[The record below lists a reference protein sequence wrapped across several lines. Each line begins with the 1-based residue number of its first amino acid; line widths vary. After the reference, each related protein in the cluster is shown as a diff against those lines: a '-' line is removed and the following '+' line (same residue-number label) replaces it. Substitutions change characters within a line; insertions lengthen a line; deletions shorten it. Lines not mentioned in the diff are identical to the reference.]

1 MRQLPSVEAVLGTV
15 IDGKYRLDSLIGLG
29 GMGRVFS
36 AIHLQLNKTFA
47 LKLMSFPAQ
56 DSPQLAR
63 FKREAEA
70 LGKIRHPNVV
80 GVTDFGITSSNVPYI
95 VMEYIHGLSLRG
107 MMERQGCFSERQTL
121 MIIKQ
126 VCAGLYAAHLQ
137 GIVHRD
143 LKPENIMIEELAD
156 GDLIVRV
163 LDFSIAKLLQIG
175 DEDENI
181 SDHEELLGTV
191 KYMTPEQFLGN
202 AVDARS
208 DIFGICLLTYEMLAG
223 IVPPATVSL
232 AQPLKE
238 LRPDISIRLSEI
250 LQKGLSSLP
259 ENRQQS
265 ALELKR
271 EFESLEFV
279 SSTDASTQYTHSPN
293 TNSPTSR
300 QNINTQGE
308 SSSASLEL
316 VIGQKLSYYQVI
328 KKLGEGGMGEVYLAE
343 DSRLGRKV
351 ALKLLPTEII
361 KDPNRVKR
369 FEQEARTASALNHP
383 NILTIYEIGDAEG
396 IHFIATE
403 FIDGPTLRQKIIE
416 GLSIKEALKIA
427 IQIANALAVAHPAGV
442 VHRDIKPGN
451 IMLREDGYVKI
462 LDFGLAK
469 FTETDLPSKKD
480 SIGANPEVGN
490 IASPPNKKDNVGIH
504 TEAGKIMGTP
514 KYMSPEQAR
523 GQVVDARTDIFSFGV
538 VLYQMITSKLP
549 FDGATNSDIIVAVL
563 EHDAPPIS
571 QYLPGVSPEL
581 ERIIAKALR
590 KDREERYQTI
600 KDMLLDLKS
609 LKQRL
614 DFEKELTRSNIQT
627 DQSITISSSSS
638 SIPSGSNPSLES
650 ELAQQIDKTDSSLRP
665 IEVISPKSVKKSN
678 KFLAISLA
686 TLLLIGVGSV
696 VGYYVF
702 YPPQVTK
709 KVRSLAILPFRNL
722 KNDPDA
728 DFLSFSLADSIINK
742 LGYIDSLTLRPS
754 SAINKYRNQEI
765 DSRKVAAE
773 LNVNTLL
780 IGNFVKEGDELRINA
795 QLIDVDN
802 DEIIWGD
809 TLDLKYEKLLT
820 VQTKVADQIVRE
832 LEIKLTADEA
842 EKLKRNLPSNPIAYE
857 YCLRGIDLMNLSANN
872 YQKAQEVLEKSTQL
886 DPNYALTW
894 TYLGLCYASRA
905 TAQFGGQQEYD
916 KAQRAYDKAL
926 ELDPE
931 QIESRLFSAKLLT
944 DTGHV
949 EEAVQRLRKIIDR
962 KPRHAA
968 ANWQLSYAYR
978 YGGMLSESI
987 EAGERALDLDKGVAN
1002 DAFNSYFY
1010 DRQYK
1015 KFIDSLP
1022 AQEDSYFIFYRG
1034 FGYYYLKDM
1043 SRAKPLFEKAYQLT
1057 PNQIF
1062 AQIGKAFSFAIDGN
1076 SKDGIALLKNSE
1088 EKIKESGV
1096 SDGEAI
1102 YKIAQAYAVLGDK
1115 ESALATLR
1123 LSVEKGFFCYPYFVH
1138 DSLLDNIRS
1147 ESGFSEVMEIA
1158 RKRHEDFKN
1167 KFF

>member
-1 MRQLPSVEAVLGTV
+1 MPSVEAALGTV
-15 IDGKYRLDSLIGLG
+15 IDGKYRLDSLLGLG

-36 AIHLQLNKTFA
+36 AVHLQLNKTFA

-63 FKREAEA
+63 FRREAEA

-95 VMEYIHGLSLRG
+95 VMEYIEGLSLRT
-107 MMERQGCFSERQTL
+107 MMERQGRFTEKQTL
-121 MIIKQ
+121 KIVKQ
-126 VCAGLYAAHLQ
+126 ICAGLYAAHLQ

-175 DEDENI
+175 EEDENI
-181 SDHEELLGTV
+181 SDHGELLGTV

-208 DIFGICLLTYEMLAG
+208 DIFGICLVAYEMLAG

-232 AQPLKE
+232 AQPLRE
-238 LRPDISIRLSEI
+238 LRPDISPKLSDI
-250 LQKGLSSLP
+250 LYKGLSPLP
-259 ENRQQS
+259 ENRQHS

-271 EFESLEFV
+271 EFESLE
-279 SSTDASTQYTHSPN
+279 STNIADASTQFTDSL
-293 TNSPTSR
+293 TSR
-300 QNINTQGE
+300 YSLNTQGE
-308 SSSASLEL
+308 NTSISLEL
-316 VIGQKLSYYQVI
+316 EVGQKLSYYQVI
-328 KKLGEGGMGEVYLAE
+328 RKLGEGGMGEVYLAE

-361 KDPNRVKR
+361 KDPSRIRR

-383 NILTIYEIGDAEG
+383 NILTIYEIGDADG

-403 FIDGPTLRQKIIE
+403 FIDGITLKQKIATGI
-416 GLSIKEALKIA
+416 SLKDSLKVA

-451 IMLREDGYVKI
+451 IMLREDGYAKI

-469 FTETDLPSKKD
+469 FTETELDKTEN
-480 SIGANPEVGN
+480 SIGVR
-490 IASPPNKKDNVGIH
+490 

-523 GQVVDARTDIFSFGV
+523 GQVVDARTDIFSFGI
-538 VLYQMITSKLP
+538 VLYQMVTGKLP
-549 FDGATNSDIIVAVL
+549 FDGATNSDIIVSVL
-563 EHDAPPIS
+563 EHEPPPIS
-571 QYLPGVSPEL
+571 QYLPNISPEL
-581 ERIIAKALR
+581 ERIVIKALR
-590 KDREERYQTI
+590 KDKEERYQTI

-614 DFEKELTRSNIQT
+614 DFEKELTRSNLT
-627 DQSITISSSSS
+627 DRSLSPSYSHSSD
-638 SIPSGSNPSLES
+638 PSVEK
-650 ELAQQIDKTDSSLRP
+650 ELSRQADRIDRIDRIDKTDESLRP
-665 IEVISPKSVKKSN
+665 IEVLNTKRNKNKKL
-678 KFLAISLA
+678 LAISLSLFFILSLGSA
-686 TLLLIGVGSV
+686 IGYI
-696 VGYYVF
+696 YYKNNTHA
-702 YPPQVTK
+702 TK
-709 KVRSLAILPFRNL
+709 KTRTLAIVPFRNL
-722 KNDPDA
+722 KNDPET
-728 DFLSFSLADSIINK
+728 DFLSFSLADSVINK

-754 SAINKYRNQEI
+754 SAINKYRSQDI
-765 DSRKVAAE
+765 DPKKVAAE

-780 IGNFVKEGDELRINA
+780 MGNFIKEGDDLRINA

-802 DEIIWGD
+802 DEIIWSD

-832 LEIKLTADEA
+832 LEIKLTVAEV
-842 EKLKRNLPSNPIAYE
+842 EKLKRNLPSNSTAYE
-857 YCLRGIDLMNLSANN
+857 FCLRGIDLMNRSANN
-872 YQKAQEVLEKSTQL
+872 YQKAQEVLEKSVDL
-886 DPNYALTW
+886 DPNYSLTW
-894 TYLGLCYASRA
+894 AYLGFCYASRA
-905 TAQFGGQQEYD
+905 TAQFGGQQEYN
-916 KAQRAYDKAL
+916 KAQAAYDKAL

-931 QIESRLFSAKLLT
+931 QLEARLFSAKLAT
-944 DTGHV
+944 DTGRV
-949 EEAVQRLRKIIDR
+949 EDAVVQLRKILDR
-962 KPRHAA
+962 KPYHAA

-978 YGGMLSESI
+978 YGGMLKESI
-987 EAGERALDLDKGVAN
+987 EVGERALGFDKSVAN

-1010 DRQYK
+1010 DRQYR

-1022 AQEDSYFIFYRG
+1022 KLEDSSDSYFIFYRG
-1034 FGYYYLKDM
+1034 FGHYYL
-1043 SRAKPLFEKAYQLT
+1043 RELTEAKEFFEQAYKLT

-1062 AQIGKAFSFAIDGN
+1062 AQIGKAFSFSIDG
-1076 SKDGIALLKNSE
+1076 KKAEGIALLKGSE
-1088 EKIKESGV
+1088 EKIRQSGV

-1102 YKIAQAYAVLGDK
+1102 YKIAQAYAALGDK
-1115 ESALATLR
+1115 ESALATLH
-1123 LSVEKGFFCYPYFVH
+1123 LSIDKGFFCYPYFAQDV
-1138 DSLLDNIRS
+1138 LLDNIRS
-1147 ESGFSEVMEIA
+1147 ETEFNQIIEKSRI
-1158 RKRHEDFKN
+1158 RHENFKK